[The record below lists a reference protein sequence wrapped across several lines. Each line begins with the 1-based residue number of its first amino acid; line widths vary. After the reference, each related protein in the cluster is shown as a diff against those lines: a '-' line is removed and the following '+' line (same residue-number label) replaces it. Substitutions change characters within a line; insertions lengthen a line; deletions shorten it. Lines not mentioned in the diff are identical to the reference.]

1 MPAHYS
7 SRWYDAR
14 PAFHPRLRAALLRRG
29 VCYAGDSARAAP
41 PCEVCLKVSEDSTRV
56 IIARCPKDSTTLYH
70 VRRIGR
76 KYQIETIVFLRGKG
90 E

>member
-1 MPAHYS
+1 MMRVLLSILAC
-7 SRWYDAR
+7 
-14 PAFHPRLRAALLRRG
+14 ALLSCGAG
-29 VCYAGDSARAAP
+29 VCYAGDSARAAL
-41 PCEVCLKVSEDSTRV
+41 PCEVCLKVSADSTRV

-70 VRRIGR
+70 VRRIGK